1 MKEFKEKVAVITGGA
16 SGIGLGIAERCVQE
30 GMKVVL
36 ADINPTDLAE
46 AEASLKARGGAVL
59 SVRTDVA
66 KRSDVETLAKKALDT
81 FGTVH
86 LLVNNAGVAA
96 GSNPWEATWND
107 WEWVMGVNLW
117 GVIHGVKIFTPIMLA
132 QNTDSHIVNTSSG
145 AGLMG
150 YYPAVC
156 YSVTKHAV
164 VALSENL
171 SVSLA
176 QRNAPVKVSVLCP
189 GFVKTRIM
197 TCERNRPASL
207 QNEPA
212 PLSPAGAA
220 FLNYMNTAIETGM
233 SCSELA
239 DHVFRAIREERFY
252 ILPAPEVKALVQ
264 ERMEGILKEINPRN
278 PFEAMGASQG

>member
-1 MKEFKEKVAVITGGA
+1 MKEFKDKVAVITGGA
-16 SGIGLGIAERCVQE
+16 SGIGLAIAERCVHE

-36 ADINPTDLAE
+36 ADINAADLTE
-46 AEASLKARGGAVL
+46 AEAKLTSSGGKVL
-59 SVRTDVA
+59 GIQTDVA
-66 KRSDVETLAKKALDT
+66 KRSDVEALAQKTLEA
-81 FGTVH
+81 FGAVH

-96 GSNPWEATWND
+96 GSTPWEATWND

-145 AGLMG
+145 AGLIG
-150 YYPAVC
+150 YYPPVC

-176 QRNAPVKVSVLCP
+176 RRNAPVKVSVLCP
-189 GFVKTRIM
+189 GFVKTKIM
-197 TCERNRPASL
+197 TAERNRPATL
-207 QNEPA
+207 QDEPL
-212 PLSPAGAA
+212 PISPAGQA
-220 FLNYMNTAIETGM
+220 FLNYMNGGIEAGM
-233 SCSELA
+233 PPQEVA

-252 ILPAPEVKALVQ
+252 ILPAPEVKGLVQ
-264 ERMEGILKEINPRN
+264 ERMEGILQERNPRD
-278 PFEAMGASQG
+278 PFAALGTP